1 MIIVHT
7 KKQYDD
13 NAAKRKKEKGLT
25 EDEYLSGMKKTDKIY
40 SCYYNRY
47 LLW

>member
-1 MIIVHT
+1 MYPLCNAVKSDGNMIIVHT

-25 EDEYLSGMKKTDKIY
+25 EVNICRE
-40 SCYYNRY
+40 
-47 LLW
+47 